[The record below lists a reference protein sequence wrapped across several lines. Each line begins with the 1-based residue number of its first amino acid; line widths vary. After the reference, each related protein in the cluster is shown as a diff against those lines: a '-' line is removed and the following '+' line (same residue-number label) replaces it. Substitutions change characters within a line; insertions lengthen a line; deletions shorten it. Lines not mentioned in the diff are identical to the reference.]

1 MKKWNQLSISKKL
14 IISVLAISLTSSL
27 LMIGI
32 FVERISRNLEEEI
45 EQKITAITRS
55 YSTSFESNLSELKKI
70 VNALDNEFSRRIE
83 HKPLSAEQIDTVLSD
98 MAPIVEMLAQNS
110 GQGNTAYIYIDP
122 SITGE
127 VHDVYYADQNG
138 DGIVER
144 QAEIPKS
151 YYEEA
156 IDSYTLKEWWYGP
169 KNTGLPYWTTPY
181 KWKFDNGKSA
191 TFVSYTKPLYID
203 GQFIGVVGSDLLYDE
218 IVKTI
223 DRINI
228 EGEGHAFLIDQYDEF
243 LILPEEHDDIYNQSP
258 LYKSG
263 EHETFE
269 LNDDITLYH
278 TDLEGDKVISSIVTL
293 ENHWHFGI
301 SVFEDEIFKD
311 LRETLNFVVG
321 ILLMIAVV
329 MGYAFYKVGQSI
341 TRPIIDLAEYVD
353 DFENQAYEDIVFLEE
368 DVRHDEIGHLRHA
381 IQEMIERIRSNIFYI
396 NAQNETLKEE
406 MTKNKKMRSK
416 LEIAFDALSST
427 NDGILIIDKQM
438 NVIYFNQSLLKQ
450 FGLTKES
457 IDDELF
463 DLFPSEGQNEFL
475 FNLKQW
481 TIRRTQDNRMM
492 NFSGTLHGIGEE
504 GDVFLAIYKDITST
518 IRQEN
523 KLEELKTRDL
533 LTGLYNRYGFENA
546 ITEFIETTHEE
557 RMAYPL
563 LLINVDHFRS
573 INDSLGY
580 QQANEFLK
588 KMAETLKSIFG
599 EACIVSRT
607 NGDEFGIFINQDYSG
622 EDIEGYLK
630 ERISKIGK
638 FFTINMEKI
647 YFNYSVG
654 VSVIGMDSSACS
666 DGIDN
671 AHSALNFAKER
682 KELQMAFFNQEVLK
696 LSVENYQMIKGL
708 REAIESKA
716 FELYYQP
723 KWHTKEKKCVGME
736 VLARWRWNGV
746 YVQPDIFIKVAEYN
760 NMMIEI
766 GEIIFE
772 KAVAFIKDIRG
783 KGYDIPVSIN
793 VSGIQFTKGYFENY
807 VSDILK
813 REEIKAEWLE
823 IELTESI
830 LMQNHE
836 EANSI
841 LLALSELGMQVSID
855 DFGKGY
861 SSLNYLKKFK
871 VDTLKVDRDFI
882 KDYPDKD
889 DGSLAKLII
898 DLSKLLD
905 VSVVAEGI
913 ETEAQLEMIERCG
926 CQVIQ
931 GYYISPP
938 LNEETTLDW
947 IANHNH

>member
-1 MKKWNQLSISKKL
+1 
-14 IISVLAISLTSSL
+14 
-27 LMIGI
+27 MIGI
-32 FVERISRNLEEEI
+32 FVERVSRNLEEEI
-45 EQKITAITRS
+45 EQKITATARR
-55 YSTSFESNLSELKKI
+55 YSTSFESNLSEIQKI
-70 VNALDNEFSRRIE
+70 TNALDNEFSKRIH
-83 HKPLSAEQIDTVLSD
+83 HKPLSDEVIDAVLSD
-98 MAPIVEMLAQNS
+98 MAPIVEMLAQSSN
-110 GQGNTAYIYIDP
+110 QGNTAYIYIDP
-122 SITGE
+122 SITGD

-144 QAEIPKS
+144 QAEIPIT

-156 IDSYTLKEWWYGP
+156 IDTYTLKEWWYGP

-181 KWKFDNGKSA
+181 QWEFDNGRSA
-191 TFVSYTKPLYID
+191 TFVSYTKPIYIN
-203 GQFIGVVGSDLLYDE
+203 GRFIGVVGSDLLYDK

-223 DRINI
+223 DKINI
-228 EGEGHAFLIDQYDEF
+228 DGEGHAFLVDQYDEL
-243 LILPEEHDDIYNQSP
+243 LIAPEEYYDIYNDAPPYESV
-258 LYKSG
+258 

-269 LNDDITLYH
+269 VDDDVTLYH
-278 TDLEGDKVISSIVTL
+278 TDLEGEKVISSIVTL

-301 SVFEDEIFKD
+301 SVFEEEIFGD
-311 LRETLNFVVG
+311 LRDTLNFVIG
-321 ILLMIAVV
+321 ILLLIAVV
-329 MGYAFYKVGQSI
+329 MGYAFYKVGKSI
-341 TRPIIDLAEYVD
+341 TKPIIELAEYVD
-353 DFENQAYEDIVFLEE
+353 DLENQEYENIVFVEE
-368 DVRHDEIGHLRHA
+368 DLRHDEIGHLRQA
-381 IQEMIERIRSNIFYI
+381 IQQMIERIRSNIFYI
-396 NAQNETLKEE
+396 HAQNETLKEE

-457 IDDELF
+457 IDEDLL
-463 DLFPSEGQNEFL
+463 DLFPSEGHGELL

-481 TIRRTQDNRMM
+481 TIRRTQNHRVM

-546 ITEFIETTHEE
+546 ITDFIETAEE
-557 RMAYPL
+557 ATKAYPL

-588 KMAETLKSIFG
+588 KMAETLKTIFG

-607 NGDEFGIFINQDYSG
+607 NGDEFGVFIKQDYSG
-622 EDIEGYLK
+622 EDIESYLK
-630 ERISKIGK
+630 ERINKIGK

-682 KELQMAFFNQEVLK
+682 KELQMAFFNQEVLN

-723 KWHTKEKKCVGME
+723 KWDTKEKKCVGVE

-746 YVQPDIFIKVAEYN
+746 FVQPDIFIKVAEYN

-772 KAVAFIKDIRG
+772 KALSFIKEIRG

-813 REEIKAEWLE
+813 REKIKAEWIE

-913 ETEAQLEMIERCG
+913 ETQAQLEMIKGCG
-926 CQVIQ
+926 CHVIQ

-938 LNEETTLDW
+938 LNEEAILEW
-947 IANHNH
+947 MANHNR